1 VSPIKA
7 WEHDP
12 EGGSFTFRAKTGLA
26 RTLLPSHISLKLRRR
41 FLFEVLDVFRH
52 GRSQLSITPLYHS
65 LGLLLAIART
75 SEAAGRIGLPFS
87 SSCRLG
93 GLRRHSAIGFGSGL
107 SQRAHHPQPL
117 RRRLVA
123 RVQGSPKTRR
133 KTMQMLM
140 EPLMCLIAGV
150 LNCRQLRAWAREK
163 GCERKS
169 QQPSRIVEF
178 RKTALGRA
186 RTYNPRFRRRGSIAF
201 LASKSEKRERT
212 VTLKYTEKQGN
223 LCRDTELACW
233 PLHNFEAAEVH
244 SHTAP
249 KAKS

>member
-1 VSPIKA
+1 MTPTASRPASIGDRINLVRLGPPVCSDERISTMFGTCCPKSMVVWAVFVAIQRLDSVRA
-7 WEHDP
+7 
-12 EGGSFTFRAKTGLA
+12 FRK
-26 RTLLPSHISLKLRRR
+26 
-41 FLFEVLDVFRH
+41 
-52 GRSQLSITPLYHS
+52 
-65 LGLLLAIART
+65 
-75 SEAAGRIGLPFS
+75 GRII
-87 SSCRLG
+87 
-93 GLRRHSAIGFGSGL
+93 HSRYAGDSWL
-107 SQRAHHPQPL
+107 ASK
-117 RRRLVA
+117 
-123 RVQGSPKTRR
+123 GSPKTRR

-212 VTLKYTEKQGN
+212 VTLKYTENQGN